1 MALGHAAACAL
12 VLITASTSDAVRDYH
27 RYWAS
32 ALRDSGQPERALPLY
47 ERAVSLD
54 PDFAQGHTGLGN
66 LYQRLGRPQDALA
79 QFEIARQLDPDSW
92 RAHAGEAIAA
102 DALGDRDRARAA
114 ARRTLE
120 LNPNQRDAR
129 RILNT
134 R

>member
-1 MALGHAAACAL
+1 MSWH
-12 VLITASTSDAVRDYH
+12 
-27 RYWAS
+27 
-32 ALRDSGQPERALPLY
+32 
-47 ERAVSLD
+47 
-54 PDFAQGHTGLGN
+54 FAQGHTGLGN